1 MLDCPCRRRRRRPS
15 LSPDVPTHPLD
26 PRRKVPGCMPSVSA
40 RSSISPWPSTASAP
54 TANRSNPTSPVPVIL
69 AGDRPRPSRRPRPT
83 AAPLSIQHVRTPLRT
98 IRRRPFGR
106 FRLLF
111 TYTICPAF
119 DFSPLSVDFSLLC
132 QSLTIPFLIFSS
144 QLFLKK
150 SKFPFFYLYLYY
162 YYYYYNNN
170 KDINSKTER
179 AAVTVPYHS
188 RAGRSVPNSPVLT
201 E

>member
-1 MLDCPCRRRRRRPS
+1 MRHRYRSLGRPYPLARSRTKYDGARIKRSRRVEGPYFRPYTNIKRASLVDCLQRSERRRTLIKSPRSARRLIGGFLFPALR
-15 LSPDVPTHPLD
+15 
-26 PRRKVPGCMPSVSA
+26 PRRA
-40 RSSISPWPSTASAP
+40 
-54 TANRSNPTSPVPVIL
+54 
-69 AGDRPRPSRRPRPT
+69 
-83 AAPLSIQHVRTPLRT
+83 PLRT

-132 QSLTIPFLIFSS
+132 QSLTIPLLIFLS